1 MSLTGCQINQIDV
14 IFHLRKSLEIFD
26 NNSADKIWIRVKSRA
41 IYLEILDLILEIP
54 LCFQIWAG
62 KQ

>member
-1 MSLTGCQINQIDV
+1 MSVN
-14 IFHLRKSLEIFD
+14 FHLQKSWEIFD
-26 NNSADKIWIRVKSRA
+26 NDSADKIWIRVKSRA